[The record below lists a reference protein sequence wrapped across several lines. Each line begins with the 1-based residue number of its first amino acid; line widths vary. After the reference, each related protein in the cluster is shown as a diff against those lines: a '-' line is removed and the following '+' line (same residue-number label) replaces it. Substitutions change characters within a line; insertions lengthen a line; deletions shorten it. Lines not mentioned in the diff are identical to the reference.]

1 MDPLLT
7 SFTLKNLTLK
17 NRIVS
22 TAHEPAYT
30 DNGMP
35 GERYQRY
42 HEVKAEGGLSL
53 SMFGGSACVGPDSP
67 PVFGQLNVGVDRI
80 IPYFESFSE
89 RLHKHDCGLI
99 CQLSHMGRRTT
110 WNAGDWLPVVAPSR
124 VREPAHRAFPKAMD
138 HGDIK
143 RVIQYYADAARRCQL
158 GGLDGV
164 EIISTTH
171 LPGQFLSPDTNTR
184 TDGYG
189 GSLANRMRFTLE
201 MLEAIRSAVG
211 DDFIVGIRSEI
222 HGDST
227 GGLSAE
233 EGMQALRMTQ
243 DSGLID
249 YLNLNHGR
257 SDTNY
262 WISLFSV
269 PPMWQKL
276 APWLQLVGSIRQELN
291 VPVVHACRISDVET
305 ARYAIDSGMLDLVG
319 MTRAHIADPNIVTK
333 IEQGNAERIRPCVG
347 AGYCIDRIYGEGEAL
362 CLHNVATGRESTI
375 PQLVDKSTSPAKKV
389 VVVGAG
395 PAGLEAARV
404 CAERGHEVVLYEAA
418 PRAGG
423 QVLLAARAGWRKDL
437 VGIVDWLVSETELL
451 GVTMRWQMA
460 AREDI
465 LAEKP
470 DIVIMA
476 TGGIPDTDYMHGGE
490 FAISSWEA
498 LSGAELR
505 GRIMVYDDNGQHTG
519 VSCANYLAEQDDCE
533 VILATPDRHAAAE
546 MGVSNYP
553 IYMQNFYKLGVKVI
567 PDYRLTHIHNMD
579 DGFEV
584 SLSNEFGGPVITETV
599 DHVVVEHGSVPVDD
613 LFDELTEHCINEGL
627 LDYDWLLDEDAPTL
641 PDANGIQMFRVGDAV
656 TSRNIHAAILDSRR
670 LCMRI

>member
-1 MDPLLT
+1 
-7 SFTLKNLTLK
+7 
-17 NRIVS
+17 
-22 TAHEPAYT
+22 
-30 DNGMP
+30 
-35 GERYQRY
+35 
-42 HEVKAEGGLSL
+42 
-53 SMFGGSACVGPDSP
+53 
-67 PVFGQLNVGVDRI
+67 
-80 IPYFESFSE
+80 
-89 RLHKHDCGLI
+89 
-99 CQLSHMGRRTT
+99 
-110 WNAGDWLPVVAPSR
+110 
-124 VREPAHRAFPKAMD
+124 
-138 HGDIK
+138 
-143 RVIQYYADAARRCQL
+143 
-158 GGLDGV
+158 
-164 EIISTTH
+164 
-171 LPGQFLSPDTNTR
+171 
-184 TDGYG
+184 
-189 GSLANRMRFTLE
+189 
-201 MLEAIRSAVG
+201 
-211 DDFIVGIRSEI
+211 
-222 HGDST
+222 
-227 GGLSAE
+227 
-233 EGMQALRMTQ
+233 
-243 DSGLID
+243 
-249 YLNLNHGR
+249 
-257 SDTNY
+257 
-262 WISLFSV
+262 
-269 PPMWQKL
+269 
-276 APWLQLVGSIRQELN
+276 
-291 VPVVHACRISDVET
+291 
-305 ARYAIDSGMLDLVG
+305 
-319 MTRAHIADPNIVTK
+319 
-333 IEQGNAERIRPCVG
+333 
-347 AGYCIDRIYGEGEAL
+347 
-362 CLHNVATGRESTI
+362 
-375 PQLVDKSTSPAKKV
+375 
-389 VVVGAG
+389 
-395 PAGLEAARV
+395 
-404 CAERGHEVVLYEAA
+404 
-418 PRAGG
+418 
-423 QVLLAARAGWRKDL
+423 
-437 VGIVDWLVSETELL
+437 
-451 GVTMRWQMA
+451 MRWQMA